1 MQVII
6 FGATGSLGSHI
17 LQQALAKG
25 YTVRAFTRN
34 VGKLIGINNP
44 NLEVIQGDVSNFDEV
59 YKAISGVDAVL
70 CALGDGAKGNVR
82 ASGTQNIVNAMEAAG
97 VDRLVCQTTLGVGDS
112 WANLNFFWK
121 HIMFGFLL
129 KKAFQ
134 DHELQEVVINRSQL
148 DFTIVRPSA
157 FTNGPSTRDFKVGFD
172 HTRRKLSLKIP
183 RADVAYFIVEQLRSQ
198 QFIKKTISIS
208 N

>member
-17 LQQALAKG
+17 LQQTLAKG
-25 YTVRAFTRN
+25 YIVRAFTRDA
-34 VGKLIGINNP
+34 GKLTGIENP
-44 NLEVIQGDVSNFDEV
+44 FLEVIQGDVNNFDEV
-59 YKAISGVDAVL
+59 LNAIKGVDAVL
-70 CALGDGAKGNVR
+70 CALGDGTKGTVR
-82 ASGTQNIVNAMEAAG
+82 SSGTQNIVKAMEVAG
-97 VDRLVCQTTLGVGDS
+97 VDRLVCQTTLGVGNS

-129 KKAFQ
+129 KKAFR
-134 DHELQEVVINRSQL
+134 DHELQEDVINRSQL

-157 FTNGPSTRDFKVGFD
+157 FTNGPSTRDFKIGFD
-172 HTRRKLSLKIP
+172 HNSRKLSLKIP
-183 RADVAYFIVEQLRSQ
+183 RSDVAYFMVEQLRSQ
-198 QFIKKTISIS
+198 KFLKKTISIS

>member
-34 VGKLIGINNP
+34 AGKLTGINNP
-44 NLEVIQGDVSNFDEV
+44 SLEVIQGDVSNFDEV

-70 CALGDGAKGNVR
+70 CALGDGRKGNVR
-82 ASGTQNIVNAMEAAG
+82 ANGTQNIVNAMEAAG

-134 DHELQEVVINRSQL
+134 DHELQEVVIKRSQL

-172 HTRRKLSLKIP
+172 HTIRKLSLKIP
-183 RADVAYFIVEQLRSQ
+183 RADVAYFIVEQLRSPK
-198 QFIKKTISIS
+198 FIKKTISIS

>member
-1 MQVII
+1 MHVII

-17 LQQALAKG
+17 LQQTLAKG

-34 VGKLIGINNP
+34 AEKLAGIKNP
-44 NLEVIQGDVSNFDEV
+44 ALDVIQGDVNNFDDV
-59 YKAISGVDAVL
+59 LNAIKGVDAVL
-70 CALGDGAKGNVR
+70 CALGDGTTGAVR
-82 ASGTQNIVNAMEAAG
+82 ASGTQNIVKAMETAG

-134 DHELQEVVINRSQL
+134 DHELQEAVIKQGQL

-157 FTNGPSTRDFKVGFD
+157 FTNRPATHDFKVGFD
-172 HTRRKLSLKIP
+172 HTSRKLSLKIP
-183 RADVAYFIVEQLRSQ
+183 RADVAYFMVEQLRSHK
-198 QFIKKTISIS
+198 FSKKTISIS

>member
-34 VGKLIGINNP
+34 AEKLTEVKDP
-44 NLEVIQGDVSNFDEV
+44 YLDVIQGDVNNFDEV
-59 YKAISGVDAVL
+59 LNAINGVDAVL
-70 CALGDGAKGNVR
+70 CALGDGTTGNVR
-82 ASGTQNIVNAMEAAG
+82 ARGTQNIVNAMEAAG

-121 HIMFGFLL
+121 HIMFGLLL
-129 KKAFQ
+129 KKAFK
-134 DHELQEVVINRSQL
+134 DHELQEEVIKQSQL

-157 FTNGPSTRDFKVGFD
+157 FTNEPATHDFKVGFD
-172 HTRRKLSLKIP
+172 HTSRKLSLKIP
-183 RADVAYFIVEQLRSQ
+183 RADVAYFMVEQLRSQ

>member
-34 VGKLIGINNP
+34 AGKLTGINNP

-70 CALGDGAKGNVR
+70 CALGDGTKGNVR
-82 ASGTQNIVNAMEAAG
+82 ANGTQNIVDAMEAAG

-172 HTRRKLSLKIP
+172 HTIRKLSLKIP
-183 RADVAYFIVEQLRSQ
+183 RADVAYFIVEQLRSAK
-198 QFIKKTISIS
+198 FIKKTISIS